1 MNLIDRSRRYF
12 MREKLSTYH
21 VSLVPILAC
30 IAALLFSAN
39 FYQFLQKN
47 IKKWWGWDFD
57 CPTEQVY
64 QRHSVLE
71 LNTDDRHVII
81 FDFDEQEIDH
91 EMDRVHRDLEQAER
105 VLRLNLGRAL
115 QNMESLHVR
124 MDRDRNVEIRV
135 ERLNEEIHT
144 KARNLERLEQALH
157 RMEFEI
163 EQAES
168 TDCRKHKHHRKRR
181 RKSIRIRVHR

>member
-1 MNLIDRSRRYF
+1 

-21 VSLVPILAC
+21 VSLVPVLAC

-47 IKKWWGWDFD
+47 LKKWWGWDFS

-64 QRHSVLE
+64 HRHSVLE
-71 LNTDDRHVII
+71 LNPDDHHVMI
-81 FDFDEQEIDH
+81 FDFDEQEIDP

-105 VLRLNLGRAL
+105 VLRLNLERAL
-115 QNMESLHVR
+115 QNMESLHER
-124 MDRDRNVEIRV
+124 MEWDGNVEVRV

-157 RMEFEI
+157 RMEIEI
-163 EQAES
+163 EQAE
-168 TDCRKHKHHRKRR
+168 TDHRRKHR

>member
-1 MNLIDRSRRYF
+1 

-21 VSLVPILAC
+21 ISLVPVLAC

-47 IKKWWGWDFD
+47 LKKWWGWDFN
-57 CPTEQVY
+57 CPTEQVHH
-64 QRHSVLE
+64 RHSVLE
-71 LNTDDRHVII
+71 LNPDDRHVII

-105 VLRLNLGRAL
+105 VLRLNLERAL
-115 QNMESLHVR
+115 QNMESLHER
-124 MDRDRNVEIRV
+124 MEWDGNVEIRI

-144 KARNLERLEQALH
+144 KSRNLEHLEQALH

-163 EQAES
+163 GQAES
-168 TDCRKHKHHRKRR
+168 TDCHKRKHHRKHR

>member
-1 MNLIDRSRRYF
+1 

-21 VSLVPILAC
+21 VSLVPVLAC

-47 IKKWWGWDFD
+47 LKKWWGWDFS

-64 QRHSVLE
+64 HRHRVLE
-71 LNTDDRHVII
+71 LNPDDRHVII

-105 VLRLNLGRAL
+105 VLRLNLERAL
-115 QNMESLHVR
+115 RNMEHLHER
-124 MDRDRNVEIRV
+124 MDWDGNVEVRV

-144 KARNLERLEQALH
+144 KARNLERLERALH
-157 RMEFEI
+157 RMEYEI
-163 EQAES
+163 EQAEA
-168 TDCRKHKHHRKRR
+168 DHRRKHRRKRR
-181 RKSIRIRVHR
+181 RRSIRIRVHR

>member
-1 MNLIDRSRRYF
+1 

-21 VSLVPILAC
+21 VSLVPVLAC

-47 IKKWWGWDFD
+47 LKKWWGWDFS

-64 QRHSVLE
+64 HRHSVLE
-71 LNTDDRHVII
+71 LNPDDRHVII

-105 VLRLNLGRAL
+105 VLRLKLERAL
-115 QNMESLHVR
+115 QNMGRLHER
-124 MDRDRNVEIRV
+124 MEWDGNVEVRV
-135 ERLNEEIHT
+135 ERLNDEIHT
-144 KARNLERLEQALH
+144 KSRNLERRERALH
-157 RMEFEI
+157 RMEYEI

-168 TDCRKHKHHRKRR
+168 THCREHKHHRKRR
-181 RKSIRIRVHR
+181 RRSIRIRVHR

>member
-1 MNLIDRSRRYF
+1 

-21 VSLVPILAC
+21 ISLVPVLAC

-47 IKKWWGWDFD
+47 LKKWWGWDFS

-64 QRHSVLE
+64 HRHKILE
-71 LNTDDRHVII
+71 LKPDDRHVMI
-81 FDFDEQEIDH
+81 FDFDEQEIDP
-91 EMDRVHRDLEQAER
+91 EMDRVQRDLKQAER
-105 VLRLNLGRAL
+105 VLRLNLERAL
-115 QNMESLHVR
+115 RNMEHLHER
-124 MDRDRNVEIRV
+124 MDWDGNVEVRV

-168 TDCRKHKHHRKRR
+168 THCRKHKHHRKRHR
-181 RKSIRIRVHR
+181 RSIRIRVHR